1 MIVRAELGH
10 AFEFVATYRHSATVE
25 EDVCGYAKLLLN
37 FRVEVKPSNSELNY
51 TTNLKEGIVA
61 GNEI

>member
-1 MIVRAELGH
+1 
-10 AFEFVATYRHSATVE
+10 VE

-37 FRVEVKPSNSELNY
+37 FRVEVELSNSELNY
-51 TTNLKEGIVA
+51 PANLKEGIVA

>member
-1 MIVRAELGH
+1 LIVRAELGH

-25 EDVCGYAKLLLN
+25 VDVCSYATLLLN
-37 FRVEVKPSNSELNY
+37 FRVEVELSDSELNY
-51 TTNLKEGIVA
+51 PANLKEGIVA